1 MITGSRVQYWSDM
14 NTDAIF
20 AALNQL
26 ATTPSAD
33 RLPKSFALLDLLDQL
48 CFKSGEFSV
57 DKAYEFG
64 LDLRSAK
71 ISFGILEGYAPA
83 DSRHEE
89 AADLAD
95 EGDGEAELESE
106 GDYVEDDLEP
116 EEVPPPVDESE
127 LLLETLE
134 RLRSLTLP

>member
-1 MITGSRVQYWSDM
+1 M

-26 ATTPSAD
+26 ATTPGEG
-33 RLPKSFALLDLLDQL
+33 RLPQAFALLDLLDQL

-71 ISFGILEGYAPA
+71 ISFGILEGYAPP
-83 DSRHEE
+83 DSRNEE
-89 AADLAD
+89 VTGDAD
-95 EGDGEAELESE
+95 EEDGEAELEPE

-116 EEVPPPVDESE
+116 QEVPPPIDESE
-127 LLLETLE
+127 ILLETLE
-134 RLRSLTLP
+134 RLRILTAP

>member
-1 MITGSRVQYWSDM
+1 M

-26 ATTPSAD
+26 PTTPGEG
-33 RLPKSFALLDLLDQL
+33 RLSKAFALLDLLDQL
-48 CFKSGEFSV
+48 CFKSGDFSV

-71 ISFGILEGYAPA
+71 ISFGILEGYAPP
-83 DSRHEE
+83 DSRNEE
-89 AADLAD
+89 APENAD

-106 GDYVEDDLEP
+106 DDYVEDELEP
-116 EEVPPPVDESE
+116 EEVRAPVDESE

-134 RLRSLTLP
+134 RLRSLTAP

>member
-1 MITGSRVQYWSDM
+1 M

-26 ATTPSAD
+26 ATTPGEG
-33 RLPKSFALLDLLDQL
+33 RLPKAFALLDLLDQL

-71 ISFGILEGYAPA
+71 ISFGILEGYAPP
-83 DSRHEE
+83 DSRDEE
-89 AADLAD
+89 AAEKGD
-95 EGDGEAELESE
+95 EADGEAELESE
-106 GDYVEDDLEP
+106 DDYVEEELEP
-116 EEVPPPVDESE
+116 EEVPPPIDESE

-134 RLRSLTLP
+134 RLRSIVAPEP

>member
-1 MITGSRVQYWSDM
+1 M

-26 ATTPSAD
+26 ATTPGEG
-33 RLPKSFALLDLLDQL
+33 RLSKAFALLDLLDQL
-48 CFKSGEFSV
+48 CFKSGDFSV

-71 ISFGILEGYAPA
+71 ISFGILEGYAPP
-83 DSRHEE
+83 DSRNEE
-89 AADLAD
+89 APENAD

-106 GDYVEDDLEP
+106 DDYVEDELEP
-116 EEVPPPVDESE
+116 EEVPAPVDESE

-134 RLRSLTLP
+134 RLRSLTAP

>member
-1 MITGSRVQYWSDM
+1 M
-14 NTDAIF
+14 NTHAIF

-26 ATTPSAD
+26 ATTPGEN
-33 RLPKSFALLDLLDQL
+33 RLPKAFALLDLLDQL
-48 CFKSGEFSV
+48 CFKSGDFSV

-83 DSRHEE
+83 DSRNEE
-89 AADLAD
+89 AANLAG

-106 GDYVEDDLEP
+106 GDDVEDELEP
-116 EEVPPPVDESE
+116 EEAPAPVDEAE

-134 RLRSLTLP
+134 RLRSLTAP

>member
-1 MITGSRVQYWSDM
+1 M

-26 ATTPSAD
+26 ATIPSEG
-33 RLPKSFALLDLLDQL
+33 RLPQAFALLDLLDQL

-71 ISFGILEGYAPA
+71 ISFGILEGYAPP
-83 DSRHEE
+83 DSRNEQSAE
-89 AADLAD
+89 NVD

-106 GDYVEDDLEP
+106 GDYVEDELEP
-116 EEVPPPVDESE
+116 EEVAPPADESE
-127 LLLETLE
+127 VLIETLE
-134 RLRSLTLP
+134 RLRSLGAP

>member
-1 MITGSRVQYWSDM
+1 M

-20 AALNQL
+20 ATLNQL
-26 ATTPSAD
+26 ATTHRED
-33 RLPKSFALLDLLDQL
+33 RLPKAFALLDLLDQL

-71 ISFGILEGYAPA
+71 ISFGILEGYAPPDA
-83 DSRHEE
+83 RDEE
-89 AADLAD
+89 TAENVD

-106 GDYVEDDLEP
+106 GDYVEEELEP
-116 EEVPPPVDESE
+116 EEVRPPIDESE
-127 LLLETLE
+127 VLLETLE
-134 RLRSLTLP
+134 RLRSLTTPQP